1 MNLFNNKLDV
11 INAIRLISLPI
22 AHAIYVSL
30 INKIFYDFTIYHIY
44 LPFLVKHFIEEIFN
58 HFENGNAFKNS
69 FLISCFFIEL
79 IMILI
84 FLEIIELNFCGL
96 NKNLKKNIEFRSLNE
111 SSLEIKDYYNDE
123 VDNESNTIKNENN

>member
-1 MNLFNNKLDV
+1 M
-11 INAIRLISLPI
+11 SYPI
-22 AHAIYVSL
+22 AYGIYVSL
-30 INKIFYDFTIYHIY
+30 INKIFYDLTIYHIY
-44 LPFLVKHFIEEIFN
+44 LPFLVKHFIEETFI
-58 HFENGNAFKNS
+58 HFENGNVFKKS

-111 SSLEIKDYYNDE
+111 TSLEIKDYYNDE
-123 VDNESNTIKNENN
+123 VDNESNTIKNKNN